1 MTVNSMS
8 NKPSKYTPFRGEHP
22 YFMDGV
28 AYCHMEY
35 SKWTFDNDPQRG
47 VIKSTISGRLKGRK
61 YCEPHHLLPVVDF
74 AQQSEAAKKM
84 RGYCR
89 EARLRVLNAPRLET
103 RIEEI
108 SMEWLKKPPISID
121 PNYTDRKWR

>member
-103 RIEEI
+103 KAEEL
-108 SMEWLKKPPISID
+108 SMKWLSTKLTTID
-121 PNYTDRKWR
+121 PNYKFNR

>member
-28 AYCHMEY
+28 SYCHMEY

-61 YCEPHHLLPVVDF
+61 YCEPHHLLPVLEF
-74 AQQSEAAKKM
+74 ADASKEVKKLN
-84 RGYCR
+84 GYCK
-89 EARLRVLNAPRLET
+89 ENRLRILNAPRLET
-103 RIEEI
+103 RLEVI
-108 SMEWLKKPPISID
+108 SMKWLKTKLTKID
-121 PNYTDRKWR
+121 PDYRFVR